1 MVQDEYRTC
10 GQSQILPNKAT
21 DNIDEFAQCEDLY
34 KLLLV
39 KKPTVCKRPRGGRL
53 KIYKVSVKLIQKVK
67 E

>member
-1 MVQDEYRTC
+1 MF

-21 DNIDEFAQCEDLY
+21 DNSKEFAQSKDLH
-34 KLLLV
+34 KLLFLKNYCL
-39 KKPTVCKRPRGGRL
+39 KKTKRGGRL